1 MKDILKYAEF
11 FKHEGTRRALKA
23 RRTDLL
29 ASPYYYLVLCLSP
42 IQRNLDFIVKK
53 SLAATYFPANAVSSA
68 LEGLTSVFGMGTG
81 VTPLPWPPSKNEY
94 ITAHKVC
101 KGVWCFF

>member
-29 ASPYYYLVLCLSP
+29 ASPYYYLVLYLSP

-53 SLAATYFPANAVSSA
+53 KPGSYLLSRECSIIGVGGLNFRVRDGNGCDTSTMATKQ
-68 LEGLTSVFGMGTG
+68 E
-81 VTPLPWPPSKNEY
+81 
-94 ITAHKVC
+94 
-101 KGVWCFF
+101 